1 MILEFNQLYR
11 RNKQRERT
19 SKIIKRGSR
28 IIKRGNE
35 INEAGRKYYYLRCFF
50 KERLPSADSKRTF

>member
-11 RNKQRERT
+11 RNKQRERP
-19 SKIIKRGSR
+19 SK

-35 INEAGRKYYYLRCFF
+35 INEAGRNIYYLRYFF